1 MDRSLAFDIHVAT
14 SVREKRKE
22 MKEMQSGLSAF
33 KWIRFSNHFLT
44 STIGPVTVSVCW
56 LPCAYELKIQV
67 ISGVGVNSPVKCH
80 VLNSPR

>member
-33 KWIRFSNHFLT
+33 KIRFSNHFLT
-44 STIGPVTVSVCW
+44 STIGPVAVSVCW
-56 LPCAYELKIQV
+56 LLCAYELKIRV
-67 ISGVGVNSPVKCH
+67 ISGVGVKSPVKCH